1 MKIYQFTITRTY
13 PAETE
18 EEARKIF
25 IEELASDIYSYSY
38 DPSDWTCKELPRNEQ
53 TEWMYR
59 TFKQLKPR
67 KGLSK

>member
-1 MKIYQFTITRTY
+1 MKIYQFAITRSY

-25 IEELASDIYSYSY
+25 IDELASDVYTR
-38 DPSDWTCKELPRNEQ
+38 DPSEWTCTELPRNEQ

-59 TFKQLKPR
+59 TFTQLKPR